1 MNTINAKT
9 DYRSVFKAMDADIKT
24 GGGYGD
30 ITSQL
35 NVTEKTLRNQVDP
48 NCDVSPPTLANFLE
62 IINLTKGK
70 RTVSALA
77 SLVDKALIDLDYSD
91 CCDKSQVEV
100 FLQLAT
106 KASKLLSTGLE
117 AAEDNRFDA
126 IEREQ
131 LLPLLLEL
139 IQVSGKLCKRLN
151 S

>member
-1 MNTINAKT
+1 MNTINVKNE
-9 DYRSVFKAMDADIKT
+9 YRNVFQALEADIKT
-24 GGGYGD
+24 GGGYRG
-30 ITSQL
+30 ITDQL

-48 NCDVSPPTLANFLE
+48 DCDVRPPTLDNFLE

-91 CCDKSQVEV
+91 DDSNQVDV
-100 FLQLAT
+100 FLKVAGR
-106 KASKLLSTGLE
+106 ASKLLSTGFE

-126 IEREQ
+126 IERDQ

-139 IQVSGKLCKRLN
+139 MQISGQLYKALN
-151 S
+151 R